1 MFRICPHSR
10 VNLSGTW
17 RHHWGH
23 SPFPLPVSWRPAQRR
38 ARPLA
43 RSPALP
49 FSPEAA
55 AIKRLI
61 NKAGYRFCRHFSRK
75 SIFLQPMSFK
85 TIAFTFLWNAC
96 TCTYT
101 RRHVQNVKKQEGH
114 VLLEPAAPMF
124 HLLIFGNVSLKTV
137 LLLIGKF
144 SLTWETVSLSLGE
157 FSLPLK
163 TVLLFIREI
172 SLLLKTV
179 LLFIGEFSLPLKTVL
194 LLITVLEGD

>member
-1 MFRICPHSR
+1 MLHAIKSR
-10 VNLSGTW
+10 SSSLRESLPTELCFEYAHIAGLIYLAPGTTE
-17 RHHWGH
+17 GTLP
-23 SPFPLPVSWRPAQRR
+23 SPFRSAEGQPKGAPARS
-38 ARPLA
+38 LA

-144 SLTWETVSLSLGE
+144 SLT
-157 FSLPLK
+157 
-163 TVLLFIREI
+163 
-172 SLLLKTV
+172 
-179 LLFIGEFSLPLKTVL
+179 
-194 LLITVLEGD
+194 